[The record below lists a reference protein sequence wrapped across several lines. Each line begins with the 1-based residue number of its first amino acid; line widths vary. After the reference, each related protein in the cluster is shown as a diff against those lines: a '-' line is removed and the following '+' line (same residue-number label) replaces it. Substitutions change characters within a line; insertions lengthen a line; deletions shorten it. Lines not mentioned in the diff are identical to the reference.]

1 MHGLNMCDMIYLTV
15 FRDDVG
21 IPVFFILK
29 AIAFQ
34 WFTGLDKETLI
45 GDEGNLRI
53 FENFISTVDDEEL

>member
-1 MHGLNMCDMIYLTV
+1 M
-15 FRDDVG
+15 G

-29 AIAFQ
+29 TVAFQ

-53 FENFISTVDDEEL
+53 FENFISSVEDEEL

>member
-1 MHGLNMCDMIYLTV
+1 MVWIWVVWYIQLS

-29 AIAFQ
+29 TVAFQ

-53 FENFISTVDDEEL
+53 FENFISSVEDEEL